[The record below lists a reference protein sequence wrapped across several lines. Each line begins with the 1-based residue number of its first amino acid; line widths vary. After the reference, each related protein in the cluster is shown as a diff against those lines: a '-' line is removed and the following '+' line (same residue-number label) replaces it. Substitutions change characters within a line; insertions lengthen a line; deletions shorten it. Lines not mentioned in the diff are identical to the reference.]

1 MPNSPDP
8 ASRAALR
15 PDVAD
20 VADVADSATPKVEA
34 RRHRNRGGET
44 RQIGIATEVLT
55 LLTRERGGKAAAQTV
70 DWTTTVS
77 S

>member
-15 PDVAD
+15 PD